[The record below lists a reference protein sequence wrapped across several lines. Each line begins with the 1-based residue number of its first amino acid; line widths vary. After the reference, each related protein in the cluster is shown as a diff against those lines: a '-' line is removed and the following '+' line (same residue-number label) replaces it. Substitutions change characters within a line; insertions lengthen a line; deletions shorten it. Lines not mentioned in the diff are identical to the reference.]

1 MLKYRVIRYIAYA
14 IETVALFVLQETPGM
29 IPELYGARPLLLIPA
44 ALAIAMF
51 EDEVPAMCFGLLGGL
66 FLDFGAGGTLGFYGL
81 LLGAA
86 CYVVS
91 LMAANLFRTNF
102 LTAMLVSVISSA
114 VILTLRWVCFF
125 VLFGYAYPGYA
136 FTAHYVPIFVYTA
149 AVMPLTYYF
158 NRALALQI
166 RSKEE

>member
-1 MLKYRVIRYIAYA
+1 MGKYRVVRYVAYA
-14 IETVALFVLQETPGM
+14 IETVALFVLQETPGL
-29 IPELYGARPLLLIPA
+29 IPELFGARPLLLIPV
-44 ALAIAMF
+44 ALSIAMF
-51 EDEVPAMCFGLLGGL
+51 EEEVPALCFGLAAGL

-81 LLGAA
+81 LLGSV

-102 LTAMLVSVISSA
+102 LTAMLVSAVSSA
-114 VILTLRWVCFF
+114 VILALRWVFFF
-125 VLFGYAYPGYA
+125 VLFGYAYPAYA
-136 FTAHYVPIFVYTA
+136 LTAHYLPMFVYTA
-149 AVMPLTYYF
+149 AIMPLTYYF

>member
-14 IETVALFVLQETPGM
+14 LETVALFVLQETPGL
-29 IPELYGARPLLLIPA
+29 IPQLFGARPLLLVPA
-44 ALAIAMF
+44 ALSVAMF
-51 EDEVPAMCFGLLGGL
+51 EAEIPSMCFGLLGGL

-102 LTAMLVSVISSA
+102 LTAMLVSAVSSA
-114 VILTLRWVCFF
+114 VILMLRWLCFF
-125 VLFGYAYPGYA
+125 VFFGYNYPGYA
-136 FTAHYVPIFVYTA
+136 LTAHYIPMFVYTA
-149 AVMPLTYYF
+149 AVMPVTYYF
-158 NRALALQI
+158 NRAIALQI